1 MILVPNT
8 LFYKIGIDAFIVQ
21 LNEASINSKQVK
33 AICRKD
39 KQYVA
44 MYSKPGCIA
53 EGRSMR
59 SFRQEC
65 VARLFTGGP
74 ISCCHFQRICFG

>member
-33 AICRKD
+33 AVGRKD
-39 KQYVA
+39 KQFVA
-44 MYSKPGCIA
+44 SQVALRKDEACVFSDRNALPGYSR
-53 EGRSMR
+53 ED
-59 SFRQEC
+59 Q
-65 VARLFTGGP
+65 
-74 ISCCHFQRICFG
+74 